1 MSAVIGPYPRSSAGA
16 SSAPSRVDAATI
28 TWRCGRRRCWTGI
41 GTPPGPTPLSNTA
54 PTRSTRASARRA
66 SIPRGSPA
74 AHAAATASSPVITRI
89 APSAGRNAWIQ
100 AIESGAGTIRT
111 VRSARAW
118 SCRTVAASGF
128 RASSAR
134 RSAIRSCG
142 TVRSPARS
150 STAPTTSTAS
160 TGSRC
165 SVSRTNAS
173 AFRTS
178 MAPAARASATFGRRP
193 RPSAKSSLFSPAHRD
208 TLRVAATSS
217 PTKSRREPA
226 RAAISPMTRA
236 WPAATHA
243 ATISTRAASSA
254 SGTSTPASSAARSGP
269 GAHRSRLAANGC
281 RAAHSHGSGTTAAER
296 AEAAQSRSGWAAIS
310 NICIGYLLESSR
322 FGVWTSGFRWWG
334 WTTRARISSWWR
346 GSPPRRT
353 AWSTWRGCAGR
364 AHESARPAQ
373 PRQVLQAVL
382 LGGEPRHQLLMRA
395 RVVHPHHRNPLVH
408 TPNLLDSS
416 RYPIHLFQRPTAS
429 GWMTMS
435 GGFGGGGGV
444 VAEAMQLEEDLA
456 RWRDATA
463 VLIAHA
469 PADLD
474 GPGAARVHRQVRT
487 ACGRALDGP
496 LPEATSAVQAGRMT
510 LEQAAVLARFAPTS
524 DARRAALASELP
536 DRNEAALVAKAQRM
550 GVDEYRRVVKR
561 WAAAVDSD
569 AQEREHQAAC
579 AAERLVFARRDNG
592 VAFEGFLTVEHGDV
606 LMTALRSVTGV
617 PAKDDTRSADER
629 RAAALTDL
637 ARLVLDKGMSSGG
650 VQVRPHVSVHVSWE
664 TYQRLAERSG
674 TGEVSHGVRGPLA
687 GPAELDDGEPIA
699 PSVLARIACDSQVT
713 RIVFG
718 PDSRPL
724 DVGRAQRTFTGP
736 QRHAVIGRDRTC
748 RYPGCGA
755 VPMLGEVHHVRWW
768 GRDSAPT
775 SVGNG
780 ILLCWYHHDLVHQR
794 NLAIRWEPGGWTFWR
809 VDGSACLLYTS
820 PSPRD

>member
-1 MSAVIGPYPRSSAGA
+1 
-16 SSAPSRVDAATI
+16 
-28 TWRCGRRRCWTGI
+28 
-41 GTPPGPTPLSNTA
+41 
-54 PTRSTRASARRA
+54 
-66 SIPRGSPA
+66 
-74 AHAAATASSPVITRI
+74 
-89 APSAGRNAWIQ
+89 
-100 AIESGAGTIRT
+100 
-111 VRSARAW
+111 
-118 SCRTVAASGF
+118 
-128 RASSAR
+128 
-134 RSAIRSCG
+134 
-142 TVRSPARS
+142 
-150 STAPTTSTAS
+150 
-160 TGSRC
+160 
-165 SVSRTNAS
+165 
-173 AFRTS
+173 
-178 MAPAARASATFGRRP
+178 
-193 RPSAKSSLFSPAHRD
+193 
-208 TLRVAATSS
+208 
-217 PTKSRREPA
+217 
-226 RAAISPMTRA
+226 
-236 WPAATHA
+236 
-243 ATISTRAASSA
+243 
-254 SGTSTPASSAARSGP
+254 
-269 GAHRSRLAANGC
+269 
-281 RAAHSHGSGTTAAER
+281 
-296 AEAAQSRSGWAAIS
+296 
-310 NICIGYLLESSR
+310 
-322 FGVWTSGFRWWG
+322 
-334 WTTRARISSWWR
+334 
-346 GSPPRRT
+346 
-353 AWSTWRGCAGR
+353 
-364 AHESARPAQ
+364 
-373 PRQVLQAVL
+373 
-382 LGGEPRHQLLMRA
+382 
-395 RVVHPHHRNPLVH
+395 
-408 TPNLLDSS
+408 
-416 RYPIHLFQRPTAS
+416 
-429 GWMTMS
+429 MS

-487 ACGRALDGP
+487 ACDQVLAFAARLLAQVEADGRWSAGGARTFAEWAAGQRGSSVGAARAEAALGRALDGP

-510 LEQAAVLARFAPTS
+510 LEHAAVLARFAPTS

-736 QRHAVIGRDRTC
+736 QRRAVIGRDRTC

-768 GRDSAPT
+768 GRDNAPT

-809 VDGSACLLYTS
+809 VDGSAVRSLGAPPGGPPDLGQVSGS
-820 PSPRD
+820 PVLARRAAPGAPPPEGDFGPGRSDGAQQGLPDQGELMLAG